1 MSVPHALQGAEAL
14 RNLFGGMKK
23 KADSLAR
30 ANNASLLDEDE
41 YITGEEGLALEE
53 TERKRKLAKVRALCG
68 TAFGVSC
75 HFLDNAGVIS

>member
-1 MSVPHALQGAEAL
+1 M

-53 TERKRKLAKVRALCG
+53 TERKRKLAKVL
-68 TAFGVSC
+68 
-75 HFLDNAGVIS
+75 LVIFCLIFAC